1 MNDNDYKEALFYA
14 ASIFNERLGAEFSED
29 NLVLRCFQ
37 TENQQEVFE
46 QFCKQYFPDRL
57 EDRYTEDGYFDFHA
71 SAFVGT
77 GDGADGILLRTD
89 IARHPAE
96 LKHILLHELAHIFCT
111 RNEIDGDNFFERYCM
126 DDTISREEDGTI
138 NAGYAVWRELI
149 AELIAFELDDN
160 CDVVPVRRK
169 KDLLS
174 YYEGELLT
182 GNGKMGV
189 SMILCEAMTSAE
201 GEASMTWDA
210 AKSKFTRFKPF
221 DDPLYRDLMEL
232 VFTHVREYFIVIDRD
247 FIYEIGVLYLSIA
260 AQAMIASLKNRFQEE
275 QADRKRERTGND
287 MKYKLF
293 RSPGNLDKAVQKH
306 ELVAVETGKNI
317 DDVADALIRAV
328 RDDLAEMP
336 EYAHCETAAYA
347 PEPVQEHRRVRR
359 YQYEMMGVVYP
370 QYAEKNILID
380 YGVIEE
386 AE

>member
-1 MNDNDYKEALFYA
+1 MENIKVEDVDLTNMDGVSIDDPVRMYLREIGKIPLLTYDEELDLAKKILTGDEEALFYA

-160 CDVVPVRRK
+160 CDVVPLRRK
-169 KDLLS
+169 KP
-174 YYEGELLT
+174 
-182 GNGKMGV
+182 
-189 SMILCEAMTSAE
+189 A
-201 GEASMTWDA
+201 
-210 AKSKFTRFKPF
+210 
-221 DDPLYRDLMEL
+221 
-232 VFTHVREYFIVIDRD
+232 
-247 FIYEIGVLYLSIA
+247 
-260 AQAMIASLKNRFQEE
+260 
-275 QADRKRERTGND
+275 
-287 MKYKLF
+287 
-293 RSPGNLDKAVQKH
+293 
-306 ELVAVETGKNI
+306 
-317 DDVADALIRAV
+317 IR
-328 RDDLAEMP
+328 
-336 EYAHCETAAYA
+336 
-347 PEPVQEHRRVRR
+347 
-359 YQYEMMGVVYP
+359 
-370 QYAEKNILID
+370 N
-380 YGVIEE
+380 
-386 AE
+386 